1 MTAPA
6 ATELV
11 FLPGFDGKAD
21 LRTEFVAA
29 LAERHP
35 ARGLGYPNATLE
47 NLAGYARHV
56 SALVPSTSR
65 PVLIAESFSGLVAAH
80 WAARDPHVAGL
91 VLCGAFVRNPLPWTS
106 LGATLPSMAQ
116 FFGAHLLA
124 PWGASARDEKRRRWS
139 QGLSAAVAA
148 LDRGV
153 IAERLRLIADE
164 DVSRELSSLHIP
176 VIIVHFDHDL
186 VIGASA
192 QRMLE
197 AACPGAAIVR
207 VDGPHFAIET
217 RPRESAAAILAHV
230 TPLFGTGANRM
241 RA

>member
-1 MTAPA
+1 MTTPA

-11 FLPGFDGKAD
+11 FLPGFDGKAE
-21 LRTEFVAA
+21 LRAEFIAA
-29 LAERHP
+29 LGERHP
-35 ARGLGYPNATLE
+35 ARGLSYPNATLE
-47 NLAGYARHV
+47 SLAGYARHV

-91 VLCGAFVRNPLPWTS
+91 VLCGAFARNPLPWTM

-124 PWGASARDEKRRRWS
+124 PWGLGARDEKRRKWS
-139 QGLSAAVAA
+139 HGLSDAVAA
-148 LDRGV
+148 LERGV

-164 DVSRELSSLHIP
+164 DVSRELASLRIP
-176 VIIVHFDHDL
+176 VVIVNFDHDL
-186 VIGASA
+186 VIGASSRRA
-192 QRMLE
+192 LQ
-197 AACPGAAIVR
+197 AACPGAAIVK

-217 RPRESAAAILAHV
+217 RPRESAAAILAYV
-230 TPLFGTGANRM
+230 TPLFAAQGRV

>member
-1 MTAPA
+1 MTTPA
-6 ATELV
+6 ATELL
-11 FLPGFDGKAD
+11 FLPGFDGRAE
-21 LRTEFVAA
+21 LRAEFIAA
-29 LAERHP
+29 LGERHP
-35 ARGLGYPNATLE
+35 ARGLSYPNAALE
-47 NLAGYARHV
+47 SLSGYARHV

-91 VLCGAFVRNPLPWTS
+91 VLCGAFARNPLPWTM

-124 PWGASARDEKRRRWS
+124 PWGLAARDEKRRKWS
-139 QGLSAAVAA
+139 QGLSDAVAA
-148 LDRGV
+148 LERGV

-164 DVSRELSSLHIP
+164 DVSRELASLRIP
-176 VIIVHFDHDL
+176 VIIVNFDHDL
-186 VIGASA
+186 VIGASSRRA
-192 QRMLE
+192 LQ
-197 AACPGAAIVR
+197 AACPGAAIVK

-217 RPRESAAAILAHV
+217 RPRESAAAILAYV
-230 TPLFGTGANRM
+230 TPLFAAQDRG